1 MEEQAAAPA
10 PVADTAPVEAAP
22 AETPAP
28 VDEVA
33 AATPADAGRR
43 NPQGDKYKREV
54 NELLTAYE
62 TKQAR
67 IAQERREAAA
77 KAPAPEPQGLLE
89 GESWD
94 GIYKAQPPDVQRA
107 MAEMRKA
114 FTRKTQD
121 LAAEKRKVEAQN
133 KALMESG
140 IVEQLAVDAG
150 RVPEDFDPFNPDHL
164 MQVVEAKVAARLQQV
179 LEPLHKQNQQH
190 EARAR
195 YESFKEQHPDLV
207 NNDSIKSG
215 VYKALQND
223 PNLKLEAAYWMVK
236 GKALAAE
243 QAENKE
249 RAEVRRR
256 AAQRAAQVTGR
267 GGRPGKQV
275 LSPDVTEGNAW
286 DIYQRLLKAQQG

>member
-94 GIYKAQPPDVQRA
+94 GIYKAQPPEVQRA

-223 PNLKLEAAYWMVK
+223 PNLKLEAAYWMGK